1 MPRAGP
7 RAGIHQCEARRM
19 NWVLLRGLMREA
31 RHWGGFPA
39 LLQQTFPDATIITP
53 DLPGNG
59 RLWRERSPARIED
72 MVEHCRTTLRSLGHA
87 PPYHLLALSLGGMVA
102 KCWSEAHPEEVP
114 AMVLISTSMRPYNPF
129 HHRLRP
135 ANYPALIRMAL
146 ESDPARREETIL
158 RLTSTLTSAR
168 GAAPEVLAAWSG
180 YARECPVSRV
190 NALRQLLA
198 AARFRAN
205 GTPVA
210 TRVLLLA
217 SSGDGLVNPKC
228 SHMLARAWGAKLAS
242 HSQTGHDLPLDDP
255 AWLVQQVRDWQFT

>member
-1 MPRAGP
+1 
-7 RAGIHQCEARRM
+7 M

-39 LLQQTFPDATIITP
+39 QLQQAFPNATIITP

-59 RLWRERSPARIED
+59 RLWRERSPTRIED
-72 MVEHCRTTLRSLGHA
+72 MVEHCRVTLCRLGHT

-102 KCWSEAHPEEVP
+102 KCWSERHPEEVP
-114 AMVLISTSMRPYNPF
+114 AMVLISTSMRPTNPF

-135 ANYPALIRMAL
+135 ANYAALMRMAL

-158 RLTSTLTSAR
+158 RLTSAR
-168 GAAPEVLAAWSG
+168 GAAPDVLAAWSG

-198 AARFRAN
+198 AARFRAD
-205 GTPVA
+205 GTPQA

-217 SSGDGLVNPKC
+217 SRGDQLVDAEC
-228 SHMLARAWGAKLAS
+228 SHALARAWRVKLSVHS
-242 HSQTGHDLPLDDP
+242 HAGHDLPLDGGP
-255 AWLVQQVRDWQFT
+255 WVTHQVAQWHRARR

>member
-1 MPRAGP
+1 
-7 RAGIHQCEARRM
+7 M

-39 LLQQTFPDATIITP
+39 QLQQAFPNATIITP

-72 MVEHCRTTLRSLGHA
+72 MVEHCRATLRDLGHT

-102 KCWSEAHPEEVP
+102 KCWSEAHPEEVS
-114 AMVLISTSMRPYNPF
+114 AMVLINTSMRPTNPF

-135 ANYPALIRMAL
+135 ANYAALMRMAF

-158 RLTSTLTSAR
+158 RLTSAR
-168 GAAPEVLAAWSG
+168 GAVPDVLAAWSG
-180 YARECPVSRV
+180 YARQCPVSRV

-205 GTPVA
+205 GAPVA

-217 SSGDGLVNPKC
+217 SSGDRLVNPQC
-228 SHMLARAWGAKLAS
+228 SQTLAQAWGAKLAE
-242 HSQTGHDLPLDDP
+242 HSQAGHDLPLDDP
-255 AWLVQQVRDWQFT
+255 AWLMQQVRDWQFT

>member
-1 MPRAGP
+1 
-7 RAGIHQCEARRM
+7 M

-31 RHWGGFPA
+31 RHWGTFPA
-39 LLQQTFPDATIITP
+39 QLQQAFPDATIITP

-72 MVEHCRTTLRSLGHA
+72 MVEHCRTTLRGLGHT

-102 KCWSEAHPEEVP
+102 KCWSETHPEEIP
-114 AMVLISTSMRPYNPF
+114 AMVLISTSMRPTNPF

-135 ANYPALIRMAL
+135 ANYAALLRMAF
-146 ESDPARREETIL
+146 ESDPACREETVL
-158 RLTSTLTSAR
+158 RLTSVR
-168 GAAPEVLAAWSG
+168 GAVPDVLAAWSR

-205 GTPVA
+205 GSPVTA
-210 TRVLLLA
+210 RVLLLA
-217 SSGDGLVNPKC
+217 SSGDRLVNVAC
-228 SHMLARAWGAKLAS
+228 SHDLANAWGAKLVN
-242 HSQTGHDLPLDDP
+242 HSLSGHDLPLDDP

>member
-1 MPRAGP
+1 
-7 RAGIHQCEARRM
+7 M

-31 RHWGGFPA
+31 RHWGPFPA
-39 LLQQTFPDATIITP
+39 QLQHAFPDANIITP

-72 MVEHCRTTLRSLGHA
+72 MVEHCRTTLRGLGHV

-114 AMVLISTSMRPYNPF
+114 AMVLINTSMRPYNPF

-135 ANYPALIRMAL
+135 ATFLALIRMAL

-158 RLTSTLTSAR
+158 RLTSAR
-168 GAAPEVLAAWSG
+168 GAAPDVLAAWSG

-190 NALRQLLA
+190 NALRQLFA
-198 AARFRAN
+198 AARFRAD
-205 GTPVA
+205 GVPVA

-217 SSGDGLVNPKC
+217 SSEDQLVNPKC
-228 SHMLARAWGAKLAS
+228 SHTLAHTWSAKLAL
-242 HSQTGHDLPLDDP
+242 HSQTGHDLPLDD
-255 AWLVQQVRDWQFT
+255 ATWLVEQVRGWKITQRLV

>member
-1 MPRAGP
+1 
-7 RAGIHQCEARRM
+7 M

-31 RHWGGFPA
+31 RHWGTFPA
-39 LLQQTFPDATIITP
+39 QLQQAFPDATIITP

-59 RLWRERSPARIED
+59 HLWRERSPTRIED
-72 MVEHCRTTLRSLGHA
+72 MVEHCRATLRDLGHT

-102 KCWSEAHPEEVP
+102 KCWSERHPEEVP
-114 AMVLISTSMRPYNPF
+114 AMVLINTSMRPYNPF

-135 ANYPALIRMAL
+135 ANYAALIRMAF

-158 RLTSTLTSAR
+158 RLTSAR
-168 GAAPEVLAAWSG
+168 GAVPDVLAAWSG

-198 AARFRAN
+198 AARFRAT
-205 GTPVA
+205 GTPQA
-210 TRVLLLA
+210 TRVLLLVSCA
-217 SSGDGLVNPKC
+217 DQLVNEAC
-228 SHMLARAWGAKLAS
+228 SHALANAWGAKLAV

-255 AWLVQQVRDWQFT
+255 EWLKRQVLDWLFS

>member
-1 MPRAGP
+1 
-7 RAGIHQCEARRM
+7 M

-39 LLQQTFPDATIITP
+39 QLQQAFPAATIITP

-59 RLWRERSPARIED
+59 RLWFEASPTRIED
-72 MVEHCRTTLRSLGHA
+72 MVEHCRTTLRDLGHA

-102 KCWSEAHPEEVP
+102 KCWSEGHPEEVP

-129 HHRLRP
+129 HQRLRP
-135 ANYPALIRMAL
+135 ATYPALIRMAL

-158 RLTSTLTSAR
+158 RLTSTLTGAR
-168 GAAPEVLAAWSG
+168 GAAPDVHAAWSG

-205 GTPVA
+205 GAPVA

-217 SSGDGLVNPKC
+217 SSGDRLVNPRC
-228 SHMLARAWGAKLAS
+228 SHALAHAWGATLAL
-242 HSQTGHDLPLDDP
+242 HSQAGHDVPLDD
-255 AWLVQQVRDWQFT
+255 ATWLVEQVRGWQMT

>member
-1 MPRAGP
+1 
-7 RAGIHQCEARRM
+7 M

-39 LLQQTFPDATIITP
+39 QLQRTFPAATIITP

-59 RLWRERSPARIED
+59 RLWRERSPARVED
-72 MVEHCRTTLRSLGHA
+72 MVEHCRATLRSLGHT

-102 KCWSEAHPEEVP
+102 KCWSERHPEEVP

-135 ANYPALIRMAL
+135 ANYAALIRMAL
-146 ESDPARREETIL
+146 EHDPARREETIL
-158 RLTSTLTSAR
+158 QLTSAR
-168 GAAPEVLAAWSG
+168 GAAPDVLAAWSS
-180 YARECPVSRV
+180 YAMECPVSRV

-205 GTPVA
+205 GAPVA

-217 SSGDGLVNPKC
+217 SSEDRLVNAEC
-228 SHMLARAWGAKLAS
+228 SKTLAQIWSAKLAN

>member
-1 MPRAGP
+1 
-7 RAGIHQCEARRM
+7 M

-31 RHWGGFPA
+31 RHWGTFPA
-39 LLQQTFPDATIITP
+39 QLQQAFPDATIITP

-59 RLWRERSPARIED
+59 RRWRERSPTRIED
-72 MVEHCRTTLRSLGHA
+72 MVEHCRATLRGLGHT

-102 KCWSEAHPEEVP
+102 KCWSEVHPEEVP
-114 AMVLISTSMRPYNPF
+114 AMVLINTSMRPYNPF

-135 ANYPALIRMAL
+135 ANYAALIRMAL
-146 ESDPARREETIL
+146 ANDPARREETIL
-158 RLTSTLTSAR
+158 RLTSVH
-168 GAAPEVLAAWSG
+168 GATPDVLAAWSD

-205 GTPVA
+205 EAPRT

-217 SSGDGLVNPKC
+217 SSNDQLVDIEC
-228 SHMLARAWGAKLAS
+228 SHALAQAWRVKLSIHSRA
-242 HSQTGHDLPLDDP
+242 GHDLPLDDP
-255 AWLVQQVRDWQFT
+255 AWVIQQV

>member
-1 MPRAGP
+1 
-7 RAGIHQCEARRM
+7 M

-39 LLQQTFPDATIITP
+39 QLQQAFPDATIITP

-59 RLWRERSPARIED
+59 RLWRERSPTRIED
-72 MVEHCRTTLRSLGHA
+72 MVEHCRTTLRGLGHT

-114 AMVLISTSMRPYNPF
+114 AMVLINTSMRPYNPF

-135 ANYPALIRMAL
+135 ATYPTLIRMAL

-158 RLTSTLTSAR
+158 RLTSAR
-168 GAAPEVLAAWSG
+168 GAAPDVLAAWSG
-180 YARECPVSRV
+180 YAREYPVSRV
-190 NALRQLLA
+190 NVLRQLLA

-205 GTPVA
+205 GAPV
-210 TRVLLLA
+210 TTQVLLLA
-217 SSGDGLVNPKC
+217 SNGDRLVNPRC
-228 SHMLARAWGAKLAS
+228 SHTLAHAWGAKLAL
-242 HSQTGHDLPLDDP
+242 HSQTGHDLPLDD
-255 AWLVQQVRDWQFT
+255 AIWLVEQLRGWKINQRFV

>member
-1 MPRAGP
+1 
-7 RAGIHQCEARRM
+7 M

-39 LLQQTFPDATIITP
+39 QLQQAFPDATIITP

-59 RLWRERSPARIED
+59 RLWFEPSPTRIED
-72 MVEHCRTTLRSLGHA
+72 MVEHCRTTLRGLGHT

-114 AMVLISTSMRPYNPF
+114 AMVIISTSMRPYNPF

-135 ANYPALIRMAL
+135 ASYAALIRMAL
-146 ESDPARREETIL
+146 ASDPVRREETIL
-158 RLTSTLTSAR
+158 RLTSAR
-168 GAAPEVLAAWSG
+168 GAVPDVLAAWSG
-180 YARECPVSRV
+180 YARECPVSLV

-205 GTPVA
+205 GAPVA

-217 SSGDGLVNPKC
+217 SSGDRLMNPQC
-228 SHMLARAWGAKLAS
+228 SHTLARAWGAKLAG
-242 HSQTGHDLPLDDP
+242 HSQAGHNLPLDDP

>member
-1 MPRAGP
+1 MSR
-7 RAGIHQCEARRM
+7 
-19 NWVLLRGLMREA
+19 WVLLRGLMREA
-31 RHWGGFPA
+31 RHWGRFPA
-39 LLQQTFPDATIITP
+39 QLQQAFPAATIITP

-59 RLWRERSPARIED
+59 RLWRERSPTRIED
-72 MVEHCRTTLRSLGHA
+72 MVEHCRATLRGLGHT

-114 AMVLISTSMRPYNPF
+114 AMVLINTSMRPYSPF

-135 ANYPALIRMAL
+135 ANYAALIRMAF

-158 RLTSTLTSAR
+158 RLTSAH
-168 GAAPEVLAAWSG
+168 GAAPDVLAAWSG
-180 YARECPVSRV
+180 YARECPVSRA

-205 GTPVA
+205 GAPHA

-217 SSGDGLVNPKC
+217 CSGDQLVSPKC
-228 SHMLARAWGAKLAS
+228 SHTLARAWDTELVD

-255 AWLVQQVRDWQFT
+255 AWLVQQVRDWKFT